1 MRALSQQRRKLPVPN
16 DLSPPK
22 PSVKALLLEGV
33 NDSAVELFLNSKSL
47 SVERMPKALEGDA
60 LREAIQGIELL
71 GIRSRTQLTGDIFSN
86 ARRLVAVGCF
96 SVGTNQVDLDA
107 ARKRGI
113 PVFNAPF
120 SNTRSVAELVIGEIV
135 MLLRRI
141 FPRSA
146 AAHDGGWD
154 KSATD
159 SHEVRGRTLGIVGYG
174 NIGSQLSMLAEAMGM
189 RVVFFDHTD
198 KLRHGNTEPVESLQD
213 LLAQSDIV
221 SLHVPETLATFGMIG
236 ETELRLMKQGACL
249 INNSRGSVV
258 DLDALARALRDG
270 HLAGAAL
277 DVFPIEPSS
286 NSDRFQSPLQG
297 LQNVI
302 LTPHIG
308 GSTEEAQ
315 DRIGKE
321 VARKM
326 LDYLS
331 TGSTMGAVNFPQVQ
345 LQKRKLGARFSHVH
359 RNVPGMLRRLNEVFL
374 QRDINIF
381 AQYLETDSEVGYV
394 VLDADLAGYES
405 HEILDDICA
414 LDGTIRAR
422 LVYQH

>member
-1 MRALSQQRRKLPVPN
+1 
-16 DLSPPK
+16 
-22 PSVKALLLEGV
+22 
-33 NDSAVELFLNSKSL
+33 
-47 SVERMPKALEGDA
+47 VERKPGALEANA
-60 LREAIQGIELL
+60 LREAVRAIDLL
-71 GIRSRTQLTGDIFSN
+71 GIRSRTQLTHDIF
-86 ARRLVAVGCF
+86 ADAGRLIAVGCF

-107 ARKRGI
+107 ARRRGI

-141 FPRSA
+141 FPRSR
-146 AAHDGGWD
+146 AAHEGKWD
-154 KSATD
+154 KSATH

-189 RVVFFDHTD
+189 KVIYFDQTD
-198 KLRHGNTEPVESLQD
+198 KLRHGNTEPVETLQD
-213 LLAQSDIV
+213 LLAQSDVV
-221 SLHVPETLATFGMIG
+221 SLHVPETLETSGMIG
-236 ETELRLMKQGACL
+236 EAELRLMKPGACL
-249 INNSRGSVV
+249 INNSRGTVV
-258 DLDALARALRDG
+258 DLDALARAVRDG

-277 DVFPIEPSS
+277 DVFPVEPSS

-297 LQNVI
+297 LHNVI

-345 LQKRKLGARFSHVH
+345 LQKRQQGTRFSHVH

-374 QRDINIF
+374 ERDINII
-381 AQYLETDSEVGYV
+381 AQYLQTDSEVGYV
-394 VLDADLAGYES
+394 VLDADVAGEGVD
-405 HEILDDICA
+405 ELLDDIRA

-422 LVYQH
+422 LVHEN